1 MLPNF
6 PTLEACLQQ
15 ALDVRA
21 LRSIREAEF
30 NPAEQLLRIDLRR
43 AGFFGHPACG
53 GSANIP

>member
-30 NPAEQLLRIDLRR
+30 DPAEQLLRIELRR
-43 AGFFGHPACG
+43 AGFFGRPACG
-53 GSANIP
+53 GSVNSP